1 MSIPAASQTGLVGAL
16 RSLRGVLAR
25 TAFPLEIPSA
35 ARAGDVLADSLH
47 QLDDYVL
54 PRITNLDAPLVAV
67 VGGSTGSGKSTLVN
81 SMLEENVARASAI
94 RPTTRRPLLIHAPG
108 DAHWFDDAR
117 ILPGLTRV
125 VRGPEEGEEGTEET
139 ESEAPEQA

>member
-94 RPTTRRPLLIHAPG
+94 RPTTGSTTQGSSPA
-108 DAHWFDDAR
+108 
-117 ILPGLTRV
+117 
-125 VRGPEEGEEGTEET
+125 
-139 ESEAPEQA
+139 